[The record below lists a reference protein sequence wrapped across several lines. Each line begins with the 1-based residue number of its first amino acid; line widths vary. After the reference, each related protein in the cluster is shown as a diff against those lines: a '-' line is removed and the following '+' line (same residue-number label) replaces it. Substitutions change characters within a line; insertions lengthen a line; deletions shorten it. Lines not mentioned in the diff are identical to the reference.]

1 MGTFM
6 ALTLICHGS
15 ISVSKCREHQLSN
28 PTSILKNGTI
38 VLFSSNCPEVMDMK
52 KLLILICFLFGL
64 SISCATPRSALMQVS
79 LGMTKEEVIKSIGEP
94 ELRRGA
100 ITNKFGEVV
109 EVWEYRVLGKGKLLD
124 IMQWD
129 ADDYWFYFVESKLV
143 QWGKAGDWRR
153 EADRIY
159 EIRFD
164 TQKPKIER

>member
-1 MGTFM
+1 
-6 ALTLICHGS
+6 
-15 ISVSKCREHQLSN
+15 
-28 PTSILKNGTI
+28 
-38 VLFSSNCPEVMDMK
+38 
-52 KLLILICFLFGL
+52 
-64 SISCATPRSALMQVS
+64 MQVS